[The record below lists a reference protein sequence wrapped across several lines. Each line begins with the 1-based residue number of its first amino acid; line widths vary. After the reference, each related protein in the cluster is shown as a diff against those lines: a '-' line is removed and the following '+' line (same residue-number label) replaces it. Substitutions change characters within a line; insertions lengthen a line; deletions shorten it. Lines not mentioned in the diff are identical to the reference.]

1 MSGKQYLKNQLA
13 VILINLL
20 GMLALALF
28 LIASGNN
35 IQTVLFILV
44 VWLLVLASC
53 LLFFFFTRKKALD
66 RLLNMAEQLE
76 ERYLLPE
83 IMQEPERAD
92 EQVFYQIMKMAE
104 KSMLEQIGEV
114 QRERK
119 EYKEYIEQWIHEV
132 KTPITAMKLICE
144 NNRRSFTRELMAELE
159 NINRFTEQALY
170 YARSEHT
177 EKDYSV
183 REIRLS
189 DVVHGAIADSKYLL
203 RQNNVAITVDD
214 MEYSIYSDDKWVRFI
229 LDQIISNVIKYRTG
243 HPILHL
249 FAVKENERVVLSV
262 EDNGIGI
269 PQSDLPRIFE
279 KGFTGQNG
287 RTIHSSTGIGLG
299 LILSVVCVRSRESRS
314 IINIVSTAISAF
326 GLLLMVG
333 IVALAMFLTF
343 VQ

>member
-1 MSGKQYLKNQLA
+1 M
-13 VILINLL
+13 
-20 GMLALALF
+20 
-28 LIASGNN
+28 
-35 IQTVLFILV
+35 
-44 VWLLVLASC
+44 
-53 LLFFFFTRKKALD
+53 
-66 RLLNMAEQLE
+66 NMAEQLE

-287 RTIHSSTGIGLG
+287 RTIHSSTGIGLYLCKRLCDKLG
-299 LILSVVCVRSRESRS
+299 IGIAARSEGKGTIISLSFH
-314 IINIVSTAISAF
+314 IND
-326 GLLLMVG
+326 
-333 IVALAMFLTF
+333 F
-343 VQ
+343 VTGVQG

>member
-1 MSGKQYLKNQLA
+1 MSGRQYLKNQLP
-13 VILINLL
+13 VLLINLL

-44 VWLLVLASC
+44 VWLIVLASC
-53 LLFFFFTRKKALD
+53 LLFFYFSRKKYLNKLLD
-66 RLLNMAEQLE
+66 MTEELE

-83 IMQEPERAD
+83 IMQEPEKAD
-92 EQVFYQIMKMAE
+92 EQVFYQIMKMSE
-104 KSMLEQIGEV
+104 KSMLERIGEV

-132 KTPITAMKLICE
+132 KTPITAIKLICE
-144 NNRRSFTRELMAELE
+144 NNRCSFTRDLMAELE

-177 EKDYSV
+177 ENDYSV

-189 DVVHGAIADSKYLL
+189 NVVHGAIADNKYLL
-203 RQNNVAITVDD
+203 RQNNVTVTVDNV
-214 MEYSIYSDDKWVRFI
+214 EYSIYSDDKWLRFI
-229 LDQIISNVIKYRTG
+229 LDQLISNAVKYRIDQ
-243 HPILHL
+243 PVLH
-249 FAVKENERVVLSV
+249 FSAVKENDRVILSV

-287 RTIHSSTGIGLG
+287 RTIHSSTGIGLYLCKRLCDKLG
-299 LILSVVCVRSRESRS
+299 IG
-314 IINIVSTAISAF
+314 ISASSEGKGTTISLSF
-326 GLLLMVG
+326 R
-333 IVALAMFLTF
+333 INDF
-343 VQ
+343 VTGVQG

>member
-1 MSGKQYLKNQLA
+1 MTFSPLQKQLKNLLSGNGYEVDTATDFSNVIEQVKAFAPHLVLLDIKLPGNSGFEICSQIRSFSDIPIVFVTSSNTDMDELNSIMLGGDAFITKPYNTAILLA
-13 VILINLL
+13 K
-20 GMLALALF
+20 
-28 LIASGNN
+28 IAS
-35 IQTVLFILV
+35 
-44 VWLLVLASC
+44 LL
-53 LLFFFFTRKKALD
+53 R
-66 RLLNMAEQLE
+66 
-76 ERYLLPE
+76 
-83 IMQEPERAD
+83 RA
-92 EQVFYQIMKMAE
+92 Y
-104 KSMLEQIGEV
+104 
-114 QRERK
+114 
-119 EYKEYIEQWIHEV
+119 
-132 KTPITAMKLICE
+132 
-144 NNRRSFTRELMAELE
+144 
-159 NINRFTEQALY
+159 
-170 YARSEHT
+170 T

-287 RTIHSSTGIGLG
+287 RTIHSSTGIGLYLCKRLCDKLG
-299 LILSVVCVRSRESRS
+299 IGIAARSEGKGTIISLSFH
-314 IINIVSTAISAF
+314 IND
-326 GLLLMVG
+326 
-333 IVALAMFLTF
+333 F
-343 VQ
+343 VTGVQG